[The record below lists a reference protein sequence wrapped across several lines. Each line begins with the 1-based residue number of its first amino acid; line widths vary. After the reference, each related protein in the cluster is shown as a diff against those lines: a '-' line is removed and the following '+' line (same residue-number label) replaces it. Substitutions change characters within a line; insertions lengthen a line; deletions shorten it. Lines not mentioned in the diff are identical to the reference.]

1 MTPYQPISGVLIDNV
16 ALTIDELARACSVE
30 RAWIRQ
36 HVEDGFLERVVA
48 VVMPVQASD
57 ANDWSHWRF
66 ASRQLVRAR
75 KLVAFERDFDANP
88 ELAALLVD
96 LLEEIAELKRRAPL

>member
-1 MTPYQPISGVLIDNV
+1 MTPFNPITGVLVDDV

-30 RAWIRQ
+30 RTWIQQ
-36 HVEDGFLERVVA
+36 HVEDGFLQCT
-48 VVMPVQASD
+48 MTLIVQD
-57 ANDWSHWRF
+57 TDRWPDWRF
-66 ASRQLVRAR
+66 ASRQLIRAK

-96 LLEEIAELKRRAPL
+96 LLEEIAELKRRSG